1 LFKKLITT
9 FFPEFM
15 ALFLPDADTLADYS
29 DLRFLSQELMTDLA
43 GSEKHYVDI
52 LAELKF
58 KGEAGYVLVHVE
70 PQAQRSADFARRM
83 FSYFIR
89 LHERHQRKV
98 IPIAIFSHDSR
109 ADEPTRYEVAFP
121 FLTVLRFEF
130 WKVQLKQISWQQYLE
145 SGNPLAA
152 ALLSKLSYQPSERLA
167 VRLEFLRQLA
177 RMQLDPA
184 RIELVTTFF
193 DSYLEL
199 TAEEERLLEERL
211 PEELAVGEV
220 KRVVEITTSWHRKGR
235 QEGIQEG
242 IQQGLQKGLRDGRQ
256 ELLFQLL
263 RKRLGSLSSELEA
276 RIAALSAEQF
286 DRLAERLFDI
296 TSEEQVERFLATN

>member
-1 LFKKLITT
+1 MAIDHDALFKKLITT

-15 ALFLPDADTLADYS
+15 ALFLPEAHTLADYS

-58 KGEAGYVLVHVE
+58 KGEAGYVLVQIVPE
-70 PQAQRSADFARRM
+70 VQRSADFARRM
-83 FSYFIR
+83 LSYFTC
-89 LHERHQRKV
+89 LHERHQKMV
-98 IPIAIFSHDSR
+98 LPIAIFSHDSR
-109 ADEPTRYEVAFP
+109 EDEPTRYEEAFP
-121 FLTVLRFEF
+121 FFTVLRFEF
-130 WKVQLKQISWQQYLE
+130 WKIQLKQISWQQYLE

-152 ALLSKLSYQPSERLA
+152 ALLSKLSYQPSERVA

-184 RIELVTTFF
+184 RMELVTAFF

-211 PEELAVGEV
+211 PEELTGEEV
-220 KRVVEITTSWHRKGR
+220 KLVVEITTSWHRKGR
-235 QEGIQEG
+235 QEG
-242 IQQGLQKGLRDGRQ
+242 RQ
-256 ELLFQLL
+256 ELLFKLL
-263 RKRLGSLSSELEA
+263 RKRLGSLSSEVEA
-276 RIAALSAEQF
+276 RIAALSAEQS
-286 DRLAERLFDI
+286 DQLAERLFDI
-296 TSEEQVERFLATN
+296 TNEADLKRFLAAN